1 MGWKGTRRTATS
13 AALAGVVALVLAA
26 PPPVAAEA
34 RTGTALSFGTVAA
47 RQDVQDV
54 SPTPPPPR
62 LPRNFRGKG
71 KWIVQDL
78 GITVPF
84 TWEGRDGDSQMTA
97 GARST
102 RSGSPT

>member
-1 MGWKGTRRTATS
+1 MGWQGARRTAMS
-13 AALAGVVALVLAA
+13 AALAGLAALGLAA
-26 PPPVAAEA
+26 PPPVAAA
-34 RTGTALSFGTVAA
+34 PRTGTALSSGKVVAGQA
-47 RQDVQDV
+47 D

-62 LPRNFRGKG
+62 LPRDFRGKG
-71 KWIVQDL
+71 KWIVRDL
-78 GITVPF
+78 DITVPF